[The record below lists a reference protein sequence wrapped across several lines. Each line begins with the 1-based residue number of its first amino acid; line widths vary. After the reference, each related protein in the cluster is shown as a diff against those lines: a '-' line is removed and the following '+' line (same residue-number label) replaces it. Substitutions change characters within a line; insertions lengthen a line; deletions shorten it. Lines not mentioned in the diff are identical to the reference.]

1 MQAADVEIE
10 TGPWERLQ
18 TDAFPIRWTVFVE
31 EQNVPP
37 DIEADEWD
45 AQSLHAVARDRSG
58 RSIGTARLLPDG
70 HIGRVAV
77 LRAARGTGVGVA
89 LMDELIR
96 AARSRGMRRVELA
109 AQTHAAGFY
118 RRLGFVEEGA
128 PFEEA
133 GIEHVRMRRDL

>member
-1 MQAADVEIE
+1 MQAADVETE
-10 TGPWERLQ
+10 TGPWERLRNE
-18 TDAFPIRWTVFVE
+18 AFPIRWIVFVE
-31 EQNVPP
+31 EQNVPA

-45 AQSLHAVARDRSG
+45 AKSLHAVARDRGG
-58 RSIGTARLLPDG
+58 RVIGTARLLPDG

-89 LMDELIR
+89 LMDAMMC
-96 AARSRGMRRVELA
+96 AARARGLQQVELS

-133 GIEHVRMRRDL
+133 GIEHVSMRCKL